1 MFHEERGKMYMKKI
15 AKELLRMLALY
26 IILMAIFVF
35 LFRTVFMLTLIP
47 TGSMDSTI
55 EEENI
60 VFATRYDIGEE
71 DIERYDIL
79 IFIPPDNSDNL
90 DVTYIKRVIGLP
102 GETIEVK
109 DGKVYANGIEL
120 NDYFVKNPMN
130 RKGDGIYK
138 VPEECYFFMGDNRNQ
153 SRDSRFWTEKY
164 VSGNNIVAKAKY
176 VLFPF
181 RNIQYRKL

>member
-1 MFHEERGKMYMKKI
+1 MIHEERGKMCMKKI
-15 AKELLRMLALY
+15 GKELLRILVLY

-35 LFRTVFMLTLIP
+35 LFRTVFMLTLVP
-47 TGSMDSTI
+47 TASMDSTI
-55 EEENI
+55 EEGDI
-60 VFATRYDIGEE
+60 VFATRYDISEE

-79 IFIPPDNSDNL
+79 VFIPPDNSDNL

-109 DGKVYANGIEL
+109 DGKVYADGVEL
-120 NDYFVKNPMN
+120 DNSFVKNPMN

-138 VPEECYFFMGDNRNQ
+138 VPEGCYFFMGDNRNQ

-164 VSGNNIVAKAKY
+164 VPGNNIVAKAKC

-181 RNIQYRKL
+181 RNIQYGKL

>member
-102 GETIEVK
+102 GESV
-109 DGKVYANGIEL
+109 
-120 NDYFVKNPMN
+120 
-130 RKGDGIYK
+130 R
-138 VPEECYFFMGDNRNQ
+138 
-153 SRDSRFWTEKY
+153 
-164 VSGNNIVAKAKY
+164 VSK
-176 VLFPF
+176 
-181 RNIQYRKL
+181 QD